1 MSVILS
7 PKSIPLANKRQTR
20 SAADKAVLQ
29 LRVDGPGIRRGRV
42 PIPELITIC
51 QEMQNAISR
60 QAEALE
66 GRKTVHPGPVAL
78 IIRQE
83 CTLELIGIKGGSAT
97 LQFDVAK
104 PQVTL
109 EEVGTLAN
117 EAVDELAKTI
127 KLLGNGNHKTA
138 EIAPGVLRSLYNLG
152 SVLETKRITS
162 LQWIV
167 PRRIGHKRVSA
178 DITKPLMKKIASKL
192 SAPRKAMITVDGVL
206 DMSDF
211 KPSDRKC
218 RIAPP
223 LGVPLD
229 WTFEAE
235 KDDVILKLM
244 RRPVRVSG
252 EAEIQPDTD
261 RPGVLH
267 IQTIQELP
275 SLELGKGLFW
285 SNMSIAELAA
295 AQDVKPLK
303 NVSQLA
309 SGIQDEEDLDGILEE
324 IYSSRK

>member
-1 MSVILS
+1 
-7 PKSIPLANKRQTR
+7 
-20 SAADKAVLQ
+20 LQ

-66 GRKTVHPGPVAL
+66 GRKTVHPGPVSL
-78 IIRQE
+78 IIRRE
-83 CTLELIGIKGGSAT
+83 CTLELVGISGGCAT

-109 EEVGTLAN
+109 EEIGTLAD
-117 EAVDELAKTI
+117 EAVDELAATI
-127 KLLGNGNHKTA
+127 KSFGSAKQKND
-138 EIAPGVLRSLYNLG
+138 IAPGVLRSLYNLG
-152 SVLETKRITS
+152 TVLETKRITS

-167 PRRIGHKRVSA
+167 PRRVGHKRVSA
-178 DITKPLMKKIASKL
+178 DITKPLLKKIASKL
-192 SAPRKAMITVDGVL
+192 SAPRKAVLTIDGIL

-211 KPSDRKC
+211 RPSDRKC
-218 RIAPP
+218 RIDPP
-223 LGVPLD
+223 IGVPLD
-229 WTFEAE
+229 CTFDPD

-252 EAEIQPDTD
+252 EAEIQPFTD
-261 RPGVLH
+261 RPVVLH

-275 SLELGKGLFW
+275 SLELGKGLFF
-285 SNMSIAELAA
+285 SNLSIAELAA
-295 AQDVKPLK
+295 SQDVKPLK
-303 NVSQLA
+303 NASELA
-309 SGIQDEEDLDGILEE
+309 SGVQDEEDLDSILEE